1 MSKVGEYF
9 REQQELGII
18 PTEDEMIQEP
28 TDEEL
33 AKIENEVNK
42 RSIEDWEHLGHSQ
55 LLQTVTFYFEKSL
68 VYILKNRYIT
78 M

>member
-9 REQQELGII
+9 REQQELGLI
-18 PTEDEMIQEP
+18 PTEEERIQEP

-42 RSIEDWEHLGHSQ
+42 RSVEDWEHLGHS
-55 LLQTVTFYFEKSL
+55 
-68 VYILKNRYIT
+68 
-78 M
+78 

>member
-33 AKIENEVNK
+33 AEIESNLNK
-42 RSIEDWEHLGHSQ
+42 MNVEGLSD
-55 LLQTVTFYFEKSL
+55 
-68 VYILKNRYIT
+68 
-78 M
+78 

>member
-9 REQQELGII
+9 REQQELGLI

-33 AKIENEVNK
+33 AEIESNLNK
-42 RSIEDWEHLGHSQ
+42 MNVEDLSD
-55 LLQTVTFYFEKSL
+55 
-68 VYILKNRYIT
+68 
-78 M
+78 

>member
-33 AKIENEVNK
+33 AKIESNLNK
-42 RSIEDWEHLGHSQ
+42 INVEDLLDQ
-55 LLQTVTFYFEKSL
+55 LLQTVTFYFKKSL
-68 VYILKNRYIT
+68 VYILKNPYIT